1 VENEFLNI
9 LRTRVTFGERVSAD
23 CNIDLV
29 APTPTG
35 ELEIAVHNAGQTVI
49 VPKFAH
55 DGVIYIP
62 PKLHPSVR
70 SAIRF
75 PAAIAEYGE
84 VHDFFMAVVQL
95 FCTQLALP
103 ESVACIATSWI
114 FAGWVPEYFTALPI
128 LCVTG
133 TGMSHAMNFFYLLGA
148 LSRRAITVAD
158 LNFRLP
164 TQLGPTLLIANSG
177 LSKKAQGCWRACNHR
192 GVYLSAP
199 GGGLKGLA
207 VAKAIYSETGDAS
220 RLWGDEVL
228 RVVLLPNGDAPVI
241 GDSQLG
247 EIASEFQPKFQLF
260 RLQRLGQLPQVD
272 QVSCP
277 AALAQFPVAREL
289 FVLLGGE
296 THASN
301 LLLPLAENQRKAVA
315 TRRAIDPMAVIIEAL
330 WTGTQAKLD
339 ADPGFAEE
347 GECHIE
353 RSRRTGRTKRARN
366 WLEADGSR
374 PASQAQ
380 CQGHVLEVVGGC
392 SSDPRVGR
400 AIRAEASPSGWVCP
414 MRVCAS
420 Y

>member
-1 VENEFLNI
+1 
-9 LRTRVTFGERVSAD
+9 
-23 CNIDLV
+23 
-29 APTPTG
+29 
-35 ELEIAVHNAGQTVI
+35 
-49 VPKFAH
+49 
-55 DGVIYIP
+55 
-62 PKLHPSVR
+62 
-70 SAIRF
+70 
-75 PAAIAEYGE
+75 
-84 VHDFFMAVVQL
+84 L

-330 WTGTQAKLD
+330 WTPAHKQSSMRTLDLQKRVNVILSARGERVELSVREIGWKLTDLGLPRKRSAKGMFLKLSEV
-339 ADPGFAEE
+339 APQIHGLAEQF
-347 GECHIE
+347 GLRLPQVDGC
-353 RSRRTGRTKRARN
+353 AR
-366 WLEADGSR
+366 
-374 PASQAQ
+374 
-380 CQGHVLEVVGGC
+380 
-392 SSDPRVGR
+392 
-400 AIRAEASPSGWVCP
+400 
-414 MRVCAS
+414 CAS
-420 Y
+420 VQVIESKAAV